1 MGKSKELAELGQV
14 VTQDGGNVLVG
25 TTTNPDSRKFR
36 VYGLTEFDGA
46 GVSLI
51 THKSSGTEIGS
62 AGQGNYV
69 VSGGPAD
76 GYGITSATS
85 LVFGSGGTTERMRI
99 DASGRVTMPYQPCF
113 MAQYT
118 NNPNVTS
125 GWKTYNL
132 GIGVASHARWNVGG
146 HYSTSTGRFTAPVT
160 GYYQFDMSLC
170 AVYPA
175 PQTNYL
181 SVELWVNGGRYAFTG
196 WNNKASGY
204 YKEAETFVIPLNA
217 GDYVEAGYESAQ
229 SFQALGGTGGWYTY
243 FSGHLIG

>member
-1 MGKSKELAELGQV
+1 MGKSKELAELGDV
-14 VTQDGGNVLVG
+14 VTQSGGNVGIGSNPTASSKVLVTHSGSTFDAVRVNSDTVTDNTGIYLRTTG
-25 TTTNPDSRKFR
+25 TAGISFGSTSSLAFF
-36 VYGLTEFDGA
+36 GGGA
-46 GVSLI
+46 GL
-51 THKSSGTEIGS
+51 
-62 AGQGNYV
+62 
-69 VSGGPAD
+69 
-76 GYGITSATS
+76 
-85 LVFGSGGTTERMRI
+85 TERMRI